1 MQALQPMFCGLCSAA
16 YVLQLCSAAVLC
28 IFFLR
33 MPKNVE
39 IKIEIGKKFHRCI
52 TPVFERSGINRKIY
66 IIYEK

>member
-1 MQALQPMFCGLCSAA
+1 MQALQPMLCSI
-16 YVLQLCSAAVLC
+16 CSAAVLC

-39 IKIEIGKKFHRCI
+39 IKIEIGKNFHRFI
-52 TPVFERSGINRKIY
+52 APVFKRSGINRKIY

>member
-1 MQALQPMFCGLCSAA
+1 MQALQLMLCS
-16 YVLQLCSAAVLC
+16 LCSAAVLC

-39 IKIEIGKKFHRCI
+39 IKIEIGKKFHRFI
-52 TPVFERSGINRKIY
+52 TPVFKRSGINRKIY